1 MELRLSCYL
10 ILLKRQLQFRD
21 LIHWYTCIWNMFLKF
36 RSYYSNEYGWMDGWL
51 QGLTS
56 AHSHTCITTKSIS
69 HDYDF
74 HNLFAWQN
82 NHKAQYMELKIS
94 IVYVTDGNST
104 IHVYAEHN
112 IKPGTYFN
120 KEFHSQYKSVKFNL
134 ALRII
139 PNVIKWLIQ
148 NFASDTTSVLL
159 WYVQNFWNNL
169 ITRNWIT
176 AKCFIRVHVIWIS

>member
-1 MELRLSCYL
+1 MIKKESLPNLAGPTQILPVNVRGPAL
-10 ILLKRQLQFRD
+10 ILKTETVAVPWPD
-21 LIHWYTCIWNMFLKF
+21 PYTCIWNMFLKF

-56 AHSHTCITTKSIS
+56 THSHTCITTKSIS

-82 NHKAQYMELKIS
+82 YHKAQYMELKIS

-120 KEFHSQYKSVKFNL
+120 KEFHSQYKCQIQFSSQDHPKCNKMIDPKFCICHNIC
-134 ALRII
+134 A
-139 PNVIKWLIQ
+139 V
-148 NFASDTTSVLL
+148 V
-159 WYVQNFWNNL
+159 VC
-169 ITRNWIT
+169 
-176 AKCFIRVHVIWIS
+176 AKFLKQSHH